1 MDALDAATLVPA
13 LLTGLL
19 GSTHCAVMC
28 AAPMASMTAAP
39 RLANIPVVVEGGGAE
54 VTHFPAHAWSQ
65 AGRVASYSVA
75 GFVAGGFAASLG
87 TLLAPTSVEAAG
99 RLAAFLAQTILLA
112 TGLYL
117 SGWTVAL
124 NWLERVAQPIW
135 HRLQPLAGRVVPP
148 SSPSAAFAFGA
159 LWGWVP
165 CGLSWSMVI
174 VALGSGSSLSGA
186 GIMLA
191 FGLGTLPVMLG
202 SGTLAAWLA
211 SRARDPRWRLGAGLL
226 VIVLAVAGMMRTAT
240 SGAGLADALRLCL
253 PSAWRTP

>member
-159 LWGWVP
+159 LWGWIASTLRPAGIFAGQFFGDRDEWASVRP
-165 CGLSWSMVI
+165 RSHHSRDQV
-174 VALGSGSSLSGA
+174 VALLRGFEVVYLEEVEKDGDDAMGGIKHHHVFHVVGRRRASGSP
-186 GIMLA
+186 
-191 FGLGTLPVMLG
+191 T
-202 SGTLAAWLA
+202 
-211 SRARDPRWRLGAGLL
+211 
-226 VIVLAVAGMMRTAT
+226 
-240 SGAGLADALRLCL
+240 
-253 PSAWRTP
+253 